1 MIQPDPRASEFAQF
15 KRVLEWTSA
24 LVTRMLHEEGKLGSQ
39 VFFVRMGEKTI
50 GRVGV
55 VSMANENGEGDRHL
69 DIMHQVVA
77 LEHVDVAAYVR
88 EASEP
93 DPATGTEHHVVM
105 FHLMGKVFEVTVLA
119 RKRAPH
125 PALEQVKLK
134 ISDLHPKIGNGWR
147 Q

>member
-55 VSMANENGEGDRHL
+55 VSMANDNGGSDRHL
-69 DIMHQVVA
+69 EIMHQVVA
-77 LEHVDVAAYVR
+77 LDHVDVAAFVR

-93 DPATGTEHHVVM
+93 DPATGTERPVVM

-119 RKRAPH
+119 RRGASR
-125 PALEQVKLK
+125 PALEQARLT
-134 ISDLHPKIGNGWR
+134 ISQLHPKTSNGWR